1 VTCLLST
8 TNNPFATKSN
18 FHYLGITIASASAC
32 ASSQKTCCM
41 RFLPANRS
49 TSTTTT
55 TTTTTTTST
64 TTTTTTTSTT
74 TTTTRGGARPGRYS
88 YHRIAALRAERTP
101 RPPALHLPRFVVPR
115 APRIAAARRSRRR
128 RRSWQRRLQDVE
140 ELADDC
146 EVARRVLVPLRLIRQ
161 VLRTV
166 CWKHAS
172 AQRNTKHAG
181 SES

>member
-49 TSTTTT
+49 TSTT
-55 TTTTTTTST
+55 S
-64 TTTTTTTSTT
+64 

-172 AQRNTKHAG
+172 AQRNTKPAG

>member
-1 VTCLLST
+1 MTCLLST
-8 TNNPFATKSN
+8 INNPFATKSN
-18 FHYLGITIASASAC
+18 FHYLGIAIASASAC

-49 TSTTTT
+49 TSTT
-55 TTTTTTTST
+55 
-64 TTTTTTTSTT
+64 TT

>member
-1 VTCLLST
+1 MTCLLST
-8 TNNPFATKSN
+8 INNPFATDRIST
-18 FHYLGITIASASAC
+18 ITIASASAC

-49 TSTTTT
+49 TSTT
-55 TTTTTTTST
+55 
-64 TTTTTTTSTT
+64 TT

-115 APRIAAARRSRRR
+115 APRIAAARRSRWR

>member
-18 FHYLGITIASASAC
+18 FHYLCITIAIASASAC

-49 TSTTTT
+49 TT
-55 TTTTTTTST
+55 T

-161 VLRTV
+161 VLCTV
-166 CWKHAS
+166 CWKRKRTA
-172 AQRNTKHAG
+172 
-181 SES
+181 